1 MNLRIVILFS
11 IVLVSCKQKCNQS
24 YYWVRNRNQEIAKDT
39 ISFCQSILQRNDS
52 IILTCKM
59 KIYTD
64 SFIFNKNDK
73 RCAFYSGMPG
83 TKAAYIDGK
92 LFKMASKTK
101 FTYVADTSVVVNSKT
116 FSIFKYYTEVE
127 HTHDADF
134 YYYWVPD
141 IGIVYFYSTAWG
153 NSCQLFTNDA
163 QLDAS
168 ISKII
173 SVIKQW

>member
-1 MNLRIVILFS
+1 
-11 IVLVSCKQKCNQS
+11 
-24 YYWVRNRNQEIAKDT
+24 
-39 ISFCQSILQRNDS
+39 
-52 IILTCKM
+52 M

-64 SFIFNKNDK
+64 SFIFKINDK
-73 RCAFYSGMPG
+73 SCAFYSGMPS

-116 FSIFKYYTEVE
+116 FSIFKYYFKVE
-127 HTHDADF
+127 HTYDADF
-134 YYYWVPD
+134 YYYWVPN

-153 NSCQLFTNDA
+153 NSYQLLTNDA
-163 QLDAS
+163 QIDAS
-168 ISKII
+168 ISKIV